1 MGTIKTKQDEFD
13 YALGFVSD
21 LTKVASIDIVS
32 KSRYR
37 DHVVARHFLRYFLR
51 TKSQMGFQTIADFTG
66 SNHATVIHSVRYVED
81 CAKYD
86 RVYRTYKESIDKG
99 ILSDASS
106 FRRRIKTILNAK
118 RVNEFKCNALIDL
131 MNDYVRERVSEAV
144 ATGEEELK
152 KSKENGYITAD

>member
-1 MGTIKTKQDEFD
+1 MGTVMTRQEEFD

-21 LTKVASIDIVS
+21 LTKVAAIDVTS

-51 TKSQMGFQTIADFTG
+51 SKYGMNLQDIADFTK

-81 CAKYD
+81 TSKYD
-86 RVYRTYKESIDKG
+86 RVYRTYKDSIDRG
-99 ILSDASS
+99 FLVDAATFRNRVNVIL
-106 FRRRIKTILNAK
+106 KAK

-131 MNDYVRERVSEAV
+131 MNSYVEEKVSK
-144 ATGEEELK
+144 ELEK
-152 KSKENGYITAD
+152 LKENGCITAD